1 VELRSLVTIA
11 AVGMTAALLTSCTSS
26 VDMPN
31 ENPSPTEATSASPT
45 PTPEESTTPDSVA
58 QPFETWQRALDAT
71 ALAGSAD
78 IDTQLITNVE
88 GFERITQGNGWID
101 VTTGTGDITWTD
113 DRSQT
118 REVRSPTGHFLEL
131 DGTWFAVPGDL
142 PTTVAFFP
150 LEGLTGATD
159 ASLDG
164 SEDVLGFPTT
174 KLTATLPADAAS
186 LGFSQEE
193 LSAFDPSTGSL
204 QATIWIDGD
213 DRIVR
218 VLREYSTTSLD
229 GDFVEAVSLSVLT
242 GFGAER
248 PLDIPETADAIPAP
262 A

>member
-1 VELRSLVTIA
+1 MELRSLFTIA
-11 AVGMTAALLTSCTSS
+11 AIGMTAALLTSCASS
-26 VDMPN
+26 NDLP
-31 ENPSPTEATSASPT
+31 EEAPSGAETTSASPA
-45 PTPEESTTPDSVA
+45 PEESATPHSDA
-58 QPFETWQRALDAT
+58 QPLDTWQRALDAT

-78 IDTQLITNVE
+78 IDAQILTSVE

-118 REVRSPTGHFLEL
+118 REVLSPTGHFLEL

-150 LEGLTGATD
+150 LEGLSGAAD
-159 ASLDG
+159 ISLDG

-174 KLTATLPADAAS
+174 KLTATLPVDAAF

-193 LSAFDPSTGSL
+193 LSAFDPNTGSL
-204 QATIWIDGD
+204 EATIWIDSD

-218 VLREYSTTSLD
+218 VLREYTTTSLD
-229 GDFVEAVSLSVLT
+229 GDFVEAVTLSVLT
-242 GFGAER
+242 RFGVER
-248 PLDIPETADAIPAP
+248 PLDIPATADAIPAP
-262 A
+262 E